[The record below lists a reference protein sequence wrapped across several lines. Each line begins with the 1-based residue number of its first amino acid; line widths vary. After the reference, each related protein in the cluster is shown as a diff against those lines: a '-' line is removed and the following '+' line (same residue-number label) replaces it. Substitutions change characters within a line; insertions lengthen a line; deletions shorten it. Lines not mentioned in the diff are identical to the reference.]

1 MTYDSQYLNI
11 DFGFAIGGTP
21 EVAHTGVKLRPAT
34 GWTGAVVAL
43 GEIEANETACLT
55 AVAAAMNDLMNSSSL
70 AWADYSD
77 FVSVKVSAHGTN
89 GLYLADPLI
98 FEAAIDSGASSNVLP
113 QSTVVLSLRSG
124 FTLGKANY
132 GRMYLPHTRS
142 TLTAGG
148 PFVASGDTGP
158 IATAGATMLNDVTTA
173 INAETT
179 ATLFPTIMSKIGSG
193 IGRIV
198 DNVKVGNVV
207 DTQRRR
213 RQQLSETYS
222 TASL

>member
-1 MTYDSQYLNI
+1 MSYDRQSLKITFMY
-11 DFGFAIGGTP
+11 AIGGTP
-21 EVAHTGVKLRPAT
+21 ELANTSVNYSTTT
-34 GWTGAVVAL
+34 GWTGAVAAL
-43 GEIEANETACLT
+43 AEIQANETACL
-55 AVAAAMNDLMNSSSL
+55 ADIAAAFNTLMNSSSI

-77 FVSVKVSAHGTN
+77 FVGVKVAAIGTD
-89 GLYLADPLI
+89 GLYLTDPLVQ
-98 FEAAIDSGASSNVLP
+98 EAAIDSGASGNVLP
-113 QSTVVLSLRSG
+113 QSSIVLSLRSG

-148 PFVASGDTGP
+148 PFVGSGDTGP

-179 ATLFPTIMSKIGSG
+179 AVLFPVILSSIGSG
-193 IGRIV
+193 FGRGV
-198 DNVKVGNVV
+198 TEVQVGNVI

-213 RQQLSETYS
+213 RRQLVETYS
-222 TASL
+222 VASL